1 MNVDFLHSQI
11 IRDTVSPKFIDSFN
25 ESLLPTLSLKY
36 GEALECIQFYED
48 HLRDGFRIGGVFY
61 YPLTL
66 VISGKAK
73 TEWISWQVANY
84 RHYDNFNPFTY
95 KGQDFL
101 VFHTPDEVPEEVLD
115 AMVGRPIYSAGN
127 TLPIIISAESKD
139 KTFLAGRYSQG
150 FIDLLSAQ
158 ITDAIEKELAIS
170 GLAGSGVV
178 LEMSFA
184 PGTFMEHVSENTT
197 YRRLRIKARA
207 CAARDLWVKWTRLD
221 KNGTYTV
228 SDNVDRSQIRFALA
242 EDVPGK
248 IKEKEYRYLT
258 GESVEKYQTSMGR
271 KNITEWREMMRR
283 VIRRGEVER
292 YERIKISKPKA
303 EEIEEV
309 ITPEQKPEPVPVST
323 FVGAPTVSFHGVSTV
338 PERERDEITE
348 RLNALLGKRD
358 EEFAREP
365 ETLAHTINS
374 DLNDLLRGALGVSDP
389 KEDGEK
395 PEEAFEDNNEDINS
409 LLLQTLKNEEA
420 AVSEAQ
426 VESVEAAAE
435 EQAEETAEPTEETTE
450 PTEVKND
457 APIIDEKE
465 IEARIRRELE
475 EKRRAEVEAIRR
487 QSDENLEAIM
497 RKKSE
502 EADSLRREIEAK
514 SRAEKREQ
522 DLITEAARL
531 LVLDKEKREADRRAE
546 EERDRI
552 DAERKAAEAKAAEEA
567 RRKAEEA
574 KAEEERIAAEMSA
587 REEAPAELQKPEVN
601 YITRIVTLVFNR
613 GGVDKAKAKKV
624 SDLIVSAIKDMG
636 KKNIHLRI
644 KISIPDSMTL
654 KLVFSDLPETEH
666 QMIVDIINVLGN
678 AKLGVS
684 RAFLD

>member
-11 IRDTVSPKFIDSFN
+11 IRDTVSPKFIESFN
-25 ESLLPTLSLKY
+25 ESLLPTLCLKY

-48 HLRDGFRIGGVFY
+48 HLRDGFRIGGIFY

-66 VISGKAK
+66 VISGVAR

-101 VFHTPDEVPEEVLD
+101 TFHTPEAVPEAVLD

-127 TLPIIISAESKD
+127 TLPVIVCAATED
-139 KTFLAGRYSQG
+139 KTFLAGKYSQG
-150 FIDLLSAQ
+150 FIDLLSSE

-178 LEMSFA
+178 LEMNFA

-228 SDNVDRSQIRFALA
+228 SDNVDRSMIRFALA

-258 GESVEKYQTSMGR
+258 SESVEKYQASMGR

-292 YERIKISKPKA
+292 YERIKIAKPKA
-303 EEIEEV
+303 EETEGSVVVEE
-309 ITPEQKPEPVPVST
+309 KPAPVPAVTVS
-323 FVGAPTVSFHGVSTV
+323 GAPTVSFHGVSAAT
-338 PERERDEITE
+338 ERERDEITE

-365 ETLAHTINS
+365 EALADTINS
-374 DLNDLLRGALGVSDP
+374 DLSDLLRGALGVTAT
-389 KEDGEK
+389 EEK
-395 PEEAFEDNNEDINS
+395 TEEEPISEETEELESVLTAA
-409 LLLQTLKNEEA
+409 LKAEGT
-420 AVSEAQ
+420 VSEENAET
-426 VESVEAAAE
+426 VEEPQEAGVAE
-435 EQAEETAEPTEETTE
+435 ESEEAEETETPLEEKNEAPT
-450 PTEVKND
+450 V
-457 APIIDEKE
+457 DEKE

-475 EKRRAEVEAIRR
+475 EKMRAEVEAIRR
-487 QSDENLEAIM
+487 QNDENLEAIM
-497 RKKSE
+497 RKSSE
-502 EADSLRREIEAK
+502 EADALRKEIEAK
-514 SRAEKREQ
+514 RRAEKREQ
-522 DLITEAARL
+522 DLVTEAARL
-531 LVLDKEKREADRRAE
+531 LVLDKEKREADKRAE

-552 DAERKAAEAKAAEEA
+552 AAERKAEAEKAAEEA

-574 KAEEERIAAEMSA
+574 KAEQERIEAEMNA
-587 REEAPAELQKPEVN
+587 KKEEAPAPAKPEQK
-601 YITRIVTLVFNR
+601 YITRIVTLIFNR
-613 GGVDKAKAKKV
+613 GGVDKVKAKQV
-624 SDLIVSAIKDMG
+624 SDVIVSTIKDLG
-636 KKNIHLRI
+636 KKNVHVRI
-644 KISIPDSMTL
+644 KMSIPDSMTL
-654 KLVFSDLPETEH
+654 KLVFSDLPESEH
-666 QMIVDIINVLGN
+666 QMIVDIIQVLGKS
-678 AKLGVS
+678 KLGVS
-684 RAFLD
+684 RALLD